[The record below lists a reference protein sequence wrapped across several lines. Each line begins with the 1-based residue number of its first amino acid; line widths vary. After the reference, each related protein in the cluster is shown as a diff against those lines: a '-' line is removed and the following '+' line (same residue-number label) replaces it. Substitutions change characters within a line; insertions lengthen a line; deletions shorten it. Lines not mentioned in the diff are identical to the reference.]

1 MNAHYERCLIR
12 EAAYPLSVEDGLVLS
27 ILKDHTPREAES
39 ILAEWVADETEAK
52 AILER
57 VQGLIDATV

>member
-1 MNAHYERCLIR
+1 MNAYYERCLIR
-12 EAAYPLSVEDGLVLS
+12 EAVYPLPVEDGLVLS
-27 ILKDHTPREAES
+27 ILKDHTPREAEA